1 MLEFIPRPWHLLV
14 LFLGSQLNREQQRII
29 EYLQV
34 ENQVLREKLG
44 KGRVLLNDDQ
54 RRILAVKGK
63 ALGRR
68 LLRELA
74 SIVASDKILRWH
86 RELVA
91 QKWDFGA
98 CASGHA
104 LVTGIPCFLNGNGVA
119 FESFHFVPRYGMW
132 LHETTFVGQ
141 SRP

>member
-1 MLEFIPRPWHLLV
+1 MLEFILRPWHLLV
-14 LFLGSQLNREQQRII
+14 LFVASQLNGEQQRVI

-44 KGRVLLNDDQ
+44 KGRILLNDDQ
-54 RRILAVKGK
+54 RRRLAVKGK

-74 SIVASDKILRWH
+74 TIVTPDTILRWH

-91 QKWDFGA
+91 QKWDFSHLRTRIGRPRIREENIR
-98 CASGHA
+98 
-104 LVTGIPCFLNGNGVA
+104 LVVQ
-119 FESFHFVPRYGMW
+119 M
-132 LHETTFVGQ
+132 
-141 SRP
+141 